1 MQPVEHVKSVLG
13 QCLQLDVSE
22 WGVQTPLLGAVP
34 ELDSMTIVNVITSLE
49 EQFGI
54 VIEDDEISAELFESL
69 GSLIEFITDKSAT
82 A

>member
-1 MQPVEHVKSVLG
+1 MQPVEHVKNVLG
-13 QCLQLDVSE
+13 QCLQLDVSH
-22 WGVQTPLLGAVP
+22 WGMQTPLLGAVP

-69 GSLIEFITDKSAT
+69 GSLAQFITDKSAT
-82 A
+82 V